1 MLDLTHQSCN
11 MLVATHTCSLSPF
24 CDVPVV
30 LLDSHLVT
38 FSCRTGRRMSCS
50 SSVQPVIMK
59 LRIPSSMHSLVSWLQ
74 PVSHLEETLIIFFPN
89 GCYVSLMGDQ
99 LRCGFSPAGGEKP
112 AAVIICG
119 WSRISSSAA
128 GRFSQ
133 TMTQSLGVAYFQP
146 LLSGDASRRTET
158 RGAAPETRRNLFQNK
173 RKLFVPL
180 ILKIMFQLVFSSN
193 DPWKEKVYIYMG
205 TFFLFT

>member
-1 MLDLTHQSCN
+1 MLDLTHLSCN
-11 MLVATHTCSLSPF
+11 MLAVTHTCSLSPF
-24 CDVPVV
+24 CEVSVV

-99 LRCGFSPAGGEKP
+99 LRCGFSPAGGEKTRGGDNLWVKP
-112 AAVIICG
+112 HLVFCCG
-119 WSRISSSAA
+119 TFLSNYDPIVGCCVLSAPPRPEMRQGGRRHEERRRKRGGIYFKIRGNFLFLSSS
-128 GRFSQ
+128 
-133 TMTQSLGVAYFQP
+133 
-146 LLSGDASRRTET
+146 
-158 RGAAPETRRNLFQNK
+158 K
-173 RKLFVPL
+173 
-180 ILKIMFQLVFSSN
+180 
-193 DPWKEKVYIYMG
+193 
-205 TFFLFT
+205 